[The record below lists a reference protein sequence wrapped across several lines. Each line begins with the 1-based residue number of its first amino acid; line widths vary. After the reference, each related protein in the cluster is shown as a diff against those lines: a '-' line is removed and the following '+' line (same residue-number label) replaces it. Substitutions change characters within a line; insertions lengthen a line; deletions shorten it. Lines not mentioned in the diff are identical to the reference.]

1 MSLSP
6 ITRIAGSIQILFLI
20 VICQPAQVLGQSYN
34 PVTGPSF
41 ECQNARLPDEITIC
55 NNPDLSLLDHQ
66 IGLNFIQLKQKY
78 GYSQA
83 RNISHDLL
91 LQRRQCGNDA
101 ECIRR
106 AQVQQLNK
114 YAEYG
119 VPLPDLSHS
128 QVKSGLPDCPN
139 SPVYSWSNCR
149 GSQTLPN
156 GQKYVG
162 EYKDDKPNGQG
173 TYTFPSG
180 EKYVGEFRDGKYNGQ
195 GTNTWPNGQMYVG
208 EYKDDKRNGQG
219 TNTLPN
225 GQKYVGEWQN
235 DKPNGFGI
243 FYNSDGS
250 IRNKGV
256 WIDNQFAYPSEQPLV
271 QYRPAPI
278 RSPNS
283 SQSIQMVKDGGVYVV
298 PIKFNDILTLDGII
312 DSGAADVS
320 IPADVIL
327 TLIRAKTVVPS
338 DFLPD
343 QTYVMADGTQVPSK
357 RLIIRKLTVGNF
369 TVENVTASV
378 ADVKGSILLGQ
389 SFLEKFRSWSMDN
402 NSHTLILE

>member
-55 NNPDLSLLDHQ
+55 NNPDLSLLDLQ

-139 SPVYSWSNCR
+139 SPVYWGSNCQ
-149 GSQTLPN
+149 GKHTWPN
-156 GQKYVG
+156 GEEYVGEWQNNKPNGQGTYTFPSGQKYVG
-162 EYKDDKPNGQG
+162 EFRDGKYNGQG

-180 EKYVGEFRDGKYNGQ
+180 EKYVGEFRDG
-195 GTNTWPNGQMYVG
+195 
-208 EYKDDKRNGQG
+208 
-219 TNTLPN
+219 
-225 GQKYVGEWQN
+225 
-235 DKPNGFGI
+235 KPNGFGI

-389 SFLEKFRSWSMDN
+389 SFLEKFKSWSMDN
-402 NSHTLILE
+402 NTHTLILE